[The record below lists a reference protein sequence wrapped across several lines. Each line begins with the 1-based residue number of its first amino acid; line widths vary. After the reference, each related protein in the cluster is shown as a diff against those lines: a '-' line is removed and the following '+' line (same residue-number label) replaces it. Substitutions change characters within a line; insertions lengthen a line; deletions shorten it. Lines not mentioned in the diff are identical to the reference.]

1 MIRWRLRTQFILA
14 SGGIVVVLIGATL
27 LLVSWLADRFVT
39 ERLDRDLR
47 RTQEIVTSD
56 EHERFLTLQVTA
68 ELIAS
73 FPELRA
79 LLDTDAATIRDFLV
93 DYQRRAA
100 RGDLLVVLD
109 PSGRVMARTDAVAA
123 TPVDDAV
130 VRWIEPALR
139 GETPFGVLDAG
150 QSVYEAVA
158 VPAEAGG
165 HVFGFLIV
173 GARLDDAFA
182 RRLRN
187 ASNDEIVVLGRDRIL
202 GSTLDPRRVPFQ
214 AVADW
219 DALASGQGGVVRTE
233 VDGSIYAAV
242 GAVGQRD
249 QQLRYV
255 ALQSLDRAFAPYRSI
270 QVGLVVLG
278 LIGAVA
284 GVAASALAGRSFTAP
299 LVGLAEA
306 TRRVADGD
314 YDVTIDVAREDEVGE
329 LARAF
334 NVMTHGLR
342 ERAAMQKFVSQST
355 LEMIRQPERQV
366 ASVERRLLTILIS
379 DIRGFTAF
387 ADACPPE
394 DAVRAL
400 NRCLGLQAEC
410 VRRFGGDVDKFVGDS
425 VVALFRGDDMALDAI
440 RCAVDIHRAL
450 EAAASDGDMPPLGVG
465 IGIATGEVVL
475 GSVGSGD
482 RLDFTAIGSHVNLA
496 SRLCA
501 IAEPREVLLAE
512 DTFVR
517 VGDLVAAE
525 RLDPVPLKG
534 FQAPVTAYRM
544 AVRA

>member
-1 MIRWRLRTQFILA
+1 VIRWRLRTQFVLA

-27 LLVSWLADRFVT
+27 WLVSFLADRFVS

-47 RTQEIVTSD
+47 RTQEIVASD

-130 VRWIEPALR
+130 GRWIEPTLA
-139 GETPFGVLDAG
+139 GQTPFGVLDAG
-150 QSVYEAVA
+150 PAVYEAVA

-165 HVFGFLIV
+165 HVFGFLLV
-173 GARLDDAFA
+173 GGRVDDAFA
-182 RRLRN
+182 RRLRD
-187 ASNDEIVVLGRDRIL
+187 ASNDEIVVLGQGRVL
-202 GSTLDPRRVPFQ
+202 GSTLDPRRLPFQ
-214 AVADW
+214 SAAEW
-219 DALASGQGGVVRTE
+219 DTLASGQGGVVTIE
-233 VDGSIYAAV
+233 VEGSVYAAV

-270 QVGLVVLG
+270 QVGLLGLG
-278 LIGAVA
+278 LIGAIA
-284 GVAASALAGRSFTAP
+284 GIAASAFAGRSFTAP
-299 LVGLAEA
+299 LVALADA
-306 TRRVADGD
+306 TRRVADGE
-314 YDVTIDVAREDEVGE
+314 YDVTLEVARQDEVGE

-334 NVMTHGLR
+334 NVMTRGLR

-355 LEMIRQPERQV
+355 IEMIRQRERPV
-366 ASVERRLLTILIS
+366 SGGERRLLTILIS

-440 RCAVDIHRAL
+440 RCAIDIHRAL
-450 EAAASDGDMPPLGVG
+450 EAAASDGGMPPLGVG

-501 IAEPREVLLAE
+501 IAEPREVLLAAE
-512 DTFVR
+512 TFER

-525 RLDPVPLKG
+525 RIDPVTLKG
-534 FQAPVTAYRM
+534 FQVPVTVYRM
-544 AVRA
+544 AVRS